1 MTMRC
6 SIVGLMLTVYGV
18 RSVGGQAPPA
28 TDIFLAPLSITS
40 TDGRPVI
47 GKAVNVTSRPGY
59 DNQPAFTPDSKS
71 MLFTSIHEDGGG
83 QSDIYRY
90 DLGTKTIARVT
101 STPESEY
108 SATIM
113 PGGQRFSVI
122 RVERDSA
129 QRLWSFAMDGSDPQ
143 LLVPTVKPVG
153 YHAWIDPDNLALF
166 VLGNPNA
173 LVHYDLR
180 SGHADTLARNIG
192 RSLAP
197 TIGGGGFSFTAHD
210 STGAVK
216 LKTMAWPYQTI
227 ADLVALP
234 RGSEDI
240 VWLARDLVLSSNGS
254 KLVSWKPGTTD
265 WQDAV
270 DLAPSGLSRIS
281 RLAVSQDG
289 KWLAIVAVP
298 VP

>member
-1 MTMRC
+1 
-6 SIVGLMLTVYGV
+6 
-18 RSVGGQAPPA
+18 
-28 TDIFLAPLSITS
+28 
-40 TDGRPVI
+40 
-47 GKAVNVTSRPGY
+47 
-59 DNQPAFTPDSKS
+59 

-90 DLGTKTIARVT
+90 DLGTKAITRVT

-173 LVHYDLR
+173 LVHYGLR
-180 SGHADTLARNIG
+180 SGHADTLTRNIG

-210 STGAVK
+210 SGVTGVVK
-216 LKTMAWPYQTI
+216 LKTMSWPYQTI
-227 ADLVALP
+227 VDLVALP

-265 WQDAV
+265 WQDAI

>member
-1 MTMRC
+1 MRC
-6 SIVGLMLTVYGV
+6 STVGLMLAVYGV
-18 RSVGGQAPPA
+18 RSAGAQAAQAPPA
-28 TDIFLAPLSITS
+28 TDIFLAPLSISS
-40 TDGRPVI
+40 TDGRPTI
-47 GKAVNVTSRPGY
+47 GKPVNVTNRPGY
-59 DNQPAFTPDSKS
+59 DNQPAFTPDSKG
-71 MLFTSIHEDGGG
+71 MLFTSIHEDG

-90 DLGTKTIARVT
+90 DVGTKAITRVT

-216 LKTMAWPYQTI
+216 LKTMSWPYQTI
-227 ADLVALP
+227 SDLVALP

-240 VWLARDLVLSSNGS
+240 VWLARDLVLSSTGS

-265 WQDAV
+265 WQDAI
-270 DLAPSGLSRIS
+270 DLAPAGLSRIS
-281 RLAVSQDG
+281 RLALSQDG

>member
-1 MTMRC
+1 MQIAHPVMHWRFCRRTFACAVLAGAAMVALSARANA
-6 SIVGLMLTVYGV
+6 
-18 RSVGGQAPPA
+18 QAAPS
-28 TDIFLAPLSITS
+28 TDIFLAPLTITAAAI
-40 TDGRPVI
+40 TVGTPT
-47 GKAVNVTSRPGY
+47 NVTNRPGY
-59 DNQPAFTPDSKS
+59 DNQPTFTPDSRAI
-71 MLFTSIHEDGGG
+71 LFTSTHDEA

-90 DLGTKTIARVT
+90 TLATKAIARVT

-122 RVERDSA
+122 RVEHDSA
-129 QRLWSFAMDGSDPQ
+129 QRLWSFAMDGSDPR

-210 STGAVK
+210 STGTVK
-216 LKTMAWPYQTI
+216 L
-227 ADLVALP
+227 
-234 RGSEDI
+234 
-240 VWLARDLVLSSNGS
+240 
-254 KLVSWKPGTTD
+254 
-265 WQDAV
+265 
-270 DLAPSGLSRIS
+270 
-281 RLAVSQDG
+281 
-289 KWLAIVAVP
+289 
-298 VP
+298 